1 VTASDE
7 SLPRAAAGSP
17 PAAAPEKTV
26 RRDLALYNNGL
37 AVGVLGGAV
46 TSVALPSL
54 ALFTLQA
61 TPMQMSVLYAAQRF
75 PPAVTAL
82 FAGAWVDRHRKL
94 GLLMWGKVVGGLLL
108 LVVPVTALTGTL
120 SLALLCVIG
129 FALAAV
135 NDVSSTAGI
144 SYLPSLAR
152 GRNLAVANSRMGA
165 LFSFTD
171 AAGSYLAS
179 GLIAVLGTSRAI
191 LADVLSYFISAA
203 CMAKIRTPEPP
214 PGARPA
220 GSTLLGEIKAG
231 LGYASR
237 HPVIRPLV
245 LSNTV
250 LALAMTAWDVLFLIY
265 VVRQLHWS
273 PVVLAVVMGCAS
285 VGGVAGALA
294 GRRLAEPRGT
304 RWGVGPLMLCALAL
318 QPLALAPV
326 LLAEPG
332 LLWQIAV
339 GACVTCRFAGA
350 TAHGSNQRSVRQS
363 ACDPQYQGRQ
373 QSIGTW
379 ITFGP
384 RFLSALGAG
393 ALVGVI
399 GLKPSMTVAAL
410 ATASGFVV
418 LVFSPVRR
426 LRAMPTPTGAGR

>member
-1 VTASDE
+1 VTACDE
-7 SLPRAAAGSP
+7 PVPAAPAFRAADEDP
-17 PAAAPEKTV
+17 DKTA

-54 ALFTLQA
+54 ALFTLKA
-61 TPMQMSVLYAAQRF
+61 TPMEMSVLYAAQRI

-82 FAGAWVDRHRKL
+82 FSGAWVDRHRKL
-94 GLLMWGKVVGGLLL
+94 GLLTWGKAVGGLLL
-108 LVVPVTALTGTL
+108 LVVPVMALTGSL
-120 SLALLCVIG
+120 SLVVLCVIA

-152 GRNLAVANSRMGA
+152 GRSLAAANSRMGA

-179 GLIAVLGTSRAI
+179 GLIALLGTSRAI
-191 LADVLSYFISAA
+191 LADVASYWISAL
-203 CMAKIRTPEPP
+203 CMAKIRTPEPAP
-214 PGARPA
+214 QPRPA
-220 GSTLLGEIKAG
+220 DSTLVREIKEG
-231 LGYASR
+231 LGYTRR

-245 LSNTV
+245 LSNTA

-265 VVRQLHWS
+265 VVRELHWS

-294 GRRLAEPRGT
+294 GRRLAEPRGAH
-304 RWGVGPLMLCALAL
+304 WGVGPLLLCALAL

-326 LLAEPG
+326 LFAQPG
-332 LLWQIAV
+332 LLWQVVV

-363 ACDPQYQGRQ
+363 VCDPQFQGRQ

-384 RFLSALGAG
+384 RFLSALAAG

-399 GLKPSMTVAAL
+399 GLRPAMVIAAV

-426 LRAMPTPTGAGR
+426 LQAMPTPTGA